1 MKKLFT
7 FPLLFLSLLGFS
19 QSTFYPIES
28 PSNRNFECIQFIDNT
43 TGYIAGDSV
52 LIKSEDGGAS
62 WSEIDLSN
70 LNINNNSNYL
80 ISDMHWQSAASG
92 WIVLSNWSGLHSTN
106 DGGETWSELTP
117 MNDGFCQKVALEFK
131 ADGTTFLGG
140 AGCFTGALIDYYID
154 GTWYS
159 ANLPENWDTEDLV
172 TCIRFFG
179 NDLGFAGTSKGNVLK
194 TTDGGVNWTN
204 VYSNGELS
212 ISDFVSLDG
221 QEIRLTFFTDD
232 NNFGIMKSLD
242 SGENWDID
250 GDLATF
256 YYPDMHAAYASA
268 SGQLFFAGTSGNNPE
283 SGVIF
288 EYPGINFTDIN
299 KPIKDINGYGD
310 VVFLVGD
317 NGSIFVN
324 DIGISNSLESI
335 DSSTLFEI
343 YPNPFSQT
351 VQIKSNSP
359 WERLELIN
367 SSGAIAF
374 TYENHSQRSLDKTIL
389 EISTLAPGAY
399 HIVLYQGDT
408 ILSKRVIKI

>member
-62 WSEIDLSN
+62 WSEIDLNN

-80 ISDMHWQSAASG
+80 ISDMHWQSASSG

-131 ADGTTFLGG
+131 EDGTAFLGG

-179 NDLGFAGTSKGNVLK
+179 NDLGFAGTSKGSVLK

-221 QEIRLTFFTDD
+221 EEIRLTFFTDD
-232 NNFGIMKSLD
+232 SNFGIMKSLD
-242 SGENWDID
+242 AGDNWEID

-268 SGQLFFAGTSGNNPE
+268 EGQQYFAGSNGKDPN

-288 EYPGINFTDIN
+288 EYPEINFMDIN
-299 KPIKDINGYGD
+299 KPIKDINGYGE

-317 NGSIFVN
+317 DGSIFVN
-324 DIGISNSLESI
+324 DIDISNNLESI
-335 DSSTLFEI
+335 DGNAFFEI
-343 YPNPFSQT
+343 YPNPTSGTIQLT
-351 VQIKSNSP
+351 SDVN
-359 WERLELIN
+359 WDYLELIN
-367 SSGAIAF
+367 SSGAVVLTQTKQSF
-374 TYENHSQRSLDKTIL
+374 SQVKNATL
-389 EISTLAPGAY
+389 ELSTLSPGAY
-399 HIVLYQGDT
+399 QVILYRGHT
-408 ILSKRVIKI
+408 ALSKRIIKI